1 MLRNREEKITSLK
14 EMLRDREEK
23 LGERESHLKRAERQL
38 RVQERKMRHLHS
50 LLRDRGFEVEDSEEL
65 EAASAGQPS
74 TSEASLPLSLL
85 ARRSR
90 GRGPVRSDEPPQT
103 AGRDE
108 PPQAAGRDNLKLAAA
123 KDHSSGAA

>member
-1 MLRNREEKITSLK
+1 MLRNREEKIESLK

-65 EAASAGQPS
+65 GAASAGQPS

-85 ARRSR
+85 GKRSR
-90 GRGPVRSDEPPQT
+90 GQGPVRRASPSSKQ
-103 AGRDE
+103 GRAS
-108 PPQAAGRDNLKLAAA
+108 P
-123 KDHSSGAA
+123 SSRQGQS

>member
-1 MLRNREEKITSLK
+1 MLRNREEKIESLK

-50 LLRDRGFEVEDSEEL
+50 LLRDRGFEVEDSEDLKPSQEL
-65 EAASAGQPS
+65 GAASAGQPS

-85 ARRSR
+85 GKRSR
-90 GRGPVRSDEPPQT
+90 GQGPVRRASPSSKQ
-103 AGRDE
+103 GRAS
-108 PPQAAGRDNLKLAAA
+108 P
-123 KDHSSGAA
+123 SSRQGQS